1 MRGSGLSLK
10 REQRREGVR
19 EGIRVLREGSFRQ
32 RGRERMVKIW
42 VGREEEEEEKGL
54 RWRRREKKRLI
65 YSSQ

>member
-1 MRGSGLSLK
+1 MRLT

-42 VGREEEEEEKGL
+42 VGREEEEVIKH
-54 RWRRREKKRLI
+54 
-65 YSSQ
+65 